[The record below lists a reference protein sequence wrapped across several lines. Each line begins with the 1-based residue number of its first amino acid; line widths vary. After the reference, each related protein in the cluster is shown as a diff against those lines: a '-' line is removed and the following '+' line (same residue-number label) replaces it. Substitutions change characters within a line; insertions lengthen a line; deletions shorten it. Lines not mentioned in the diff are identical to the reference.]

1 METKNKSNNFLPKIN
16 KPGRTLLVKPA
27 SNASITSNSFDQFGG
42 IISKFET
49 KNFNSYFIT
58 FDTIQNALNAFN
70 VLNDD
75 TQTYD
80 VKFSYY
86 RIFFKIEHNENNLS
100 ELINYNK
107 FKHDLITFVSNNTD
121 SSVLYFKL
129 YKKDNK
135 YMDCGDFTIDTLEG
149 MNKLVSKES
158 TIKKFTIESENIACA
173 FYRYKKNKPVDNQ
186 YKPVSLTD

>member
-1 METKNKSNNFLPKIN
+1 METKNKTNKFLPKIN
-16 KPGRTLLVKPA
+16 KPGRTLLVKSA
-27 SNASITSNSFDQFGG
+27 TDASITSNSFDKFEG

-49 KNFNSYFIT
+49 KNYNSYFIT

-70 VLNDD
+70 ILNED
-75 TQTYD
+75 TQTYN

-86 RIFFKIEHNENNLS
+86 RIFFKIEHNENDLS
-100 ELINYNK
+100 ELIDYNK
-107 FKHDLITFVSNNTD
+107 FKHDLITFVTNNTD
-121 SSVLYFKL
+121 SSVLYFKI

-158 TIKKFTIESENIACA
+158 TIKKFRIESENITCA
-173 FYRYKKNKPVDNQ
+173 FYRYKKNKLDDNQ

>member
-1 METKNKSNNFLPKIN
+1 METKNKTNNFLPKIN
-16 KPGRTLLVKPA
+16 KPGRTLLVKSA
-27 SNASITSNSFDQFGG
+27 TDASITSKSFDQFEG
-42 IISKFET
+42 IISKYET
-49 KNFNSYFIT
+49 KNYNSYFIT

-70 VLNDD
+70 ILNED
-75 TQTYD
+75 TQTYN

-86 RIFFKIEHNENNLS
+86 RIFFKIEHNENDLS
-100 ELINYNK
+100 ELIDYNK
-107 FKHDLITFVSNNTD
+107 FKHDLITFVTNNTD
-121 SSVLYFKL
+121 SSVLYFKI

-158 TIKKFTIESENIACA
+158 TIKKFRIESENITCA
-173 FYRYKKNKPVDNQ
+173 FYRYKKNKLDDNQ